1 MPAALASGDS
11 PLPVTG
17 LPLGPGDLGEAVRDV
32 QRRLA
37 AYGYDVPAEEAGAYG
52 TATEAAIRLFQASR
66 GLRIDG
72 IVGQQTWSSLVEAG
86 YDLGDR
92 FLYLRQPMLR
102 GDDVADLQARLGALG
117 FDAGRVD
124 GIFGARTSQA
134 LLDFQRNA
142 GLTSDGICGTDTVS
156 ALHRLGARGMQ
167 PTTVAKL
174 REEERLLDAPR
185 NLLGRRIAV
194 GETGGLAGLVDTLA
208 RMLLDQGAIVAALHH
223 PDGSVQ
229 AEEANDFKAEA
240 FLGVAV
246 LDTATCVTSYF
257 ATDRFESVGGRN
269 LAELASTEV
278 CAVMGTADGTVTG
291 MRLPLLRETR
301 MPAVVCEV
309 GPPAAVVERGAA
321 LVAALERAISA
332 WVEDPLGS

>member
-1 MPAALASGDS
+1 
-11 PLPVTG
+11 VTG
-17 LPLGPGDLGEAVRDV
+17 LPLRLGDASEAVRDV

-37 AYGYDVPAEEAGAYG
+37 ARGYDVPAEEAGVYG
-52 TATEAAIRLFQASR
+52 PVTEAVIRRFQESR

-72 IVGQQTWSSLVEAG
+72 IVGRQTWSSLVEAG

-117 FDAGRVD
+117 FDAGRGD
-124 GIFGARTSQA
+124 GIFGTRTAQA
-134 LLDFQRNA
+134 LVDFQRNA
-142 GLTSDGICGTDTVS
+142 GLTTDGICGTDTVA
-156 ALHRLGARGMQ
+156 ALHRLGARGVQ

-185 NLLGRRIAV
+185 KLLGRRIAV
-194 GETGGLAGLVDTLA
+194 GELGGLAGLVDTLA
-208 RMLLDQGAIVAALHH
+208 HVLLDAGAVVAALHH

-240 FLGVAV
+240 FVGVAL
-246 LDTATCVTSYF
+246 LDGPACVTSYF
-257 ATDRFESVGGRN
+257 ATDRFESIGGRN
-269 LAELASTEV
+269 LAELASAEV
-278 CAVMGTADGTVTG
+278 CAVMDTADGTVAG
-291 MRLPLLRETR
+291 MRLPVLRETR

-309 GPPAAVVERGAA
+309 GPPATVVERGAA
-321 LVAALERAISA
+321 LVAALSRAINA
-332 WVEDPLGS
+332 WVEDPLGT